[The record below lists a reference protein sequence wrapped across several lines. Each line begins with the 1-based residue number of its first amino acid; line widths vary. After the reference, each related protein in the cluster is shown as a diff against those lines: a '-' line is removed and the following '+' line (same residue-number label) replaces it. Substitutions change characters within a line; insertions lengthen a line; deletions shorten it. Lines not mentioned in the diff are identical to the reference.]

1 MNVYKI
7 IEGRELRPNGPK
19 SLIKP
24 EDLTDELAEFF
35 IKKNPALLGTIIE
48 KIATVK
54 KEQPKKEIKKETTTK
69 KPQPKKVIT
78 TKTSK
83 TKKK

>member
-7 IEGRELRPNGPK
+7 IEGQELRPNGPK

-35 IKKNPALLGTIIE
+35 IKKNPALLGTVIQ
-48 KIATVK
+48 KTGSVK
-54 KEQPKKEIKKETTTK
+54 KEQPKKEIKKETTIK

-78 TKTSK
+78 NKKVKSK
-83 TKKK
+83 K

>member
-1 MNVYKI
+1 MAIYKI

-48 KIATVK
+48 KIGSVK
-54 KEQPKKEIKKETTTK
+54 KEQPKKEIKKETVNK
-69 KPQPKKVIT
+69 KPQPKKVIIN
-78 TKTSK
+78 KKVKSK
-83 TKKK
+83 K

>member
-1 MNVYKI
+1 MAIYKI
-7 IEGRELRPNGPK
+7 IEGQELRPNGPK

-24 EDLTDELAEFF
+24 EDFTDELAEFF
-35 IKKNPALLGTIIE
+35 IKKNPALLGTVIE
-48 KIATVK
+48 KIGSVK

-78 TKTSK
+78 NKKVKSK
-83 TKKK
+83 K